1 MKKKRKKKKGGK
13 KKCICTGSNSHWY
26 ETGDIG

>member
-1 MKKKRKKKKGGK
+1 MKKKKEKERRK